1 MRKYFCLFTFTI
13 LTSSIHAADI
23 WPEFRGPTGDGHV
36 RGARLPKRW
45 SETENIRWKT
55 KLPGRAWSTPVIVG
69 DRVWMTSATEGGHEL
84 SVLCVDLG
92 SGEILQQRK
101 LFEVDKPEEC
111 NNMNSYAS
119 PSPVAD
125 REHVYVYYGTY
136 GIACLDALSGK
147 TIWSRRDI
155 NLDHQEGPGSSLI
168 LHRGRVIFHCDGRD
182 VQFLTSLDCKSGE
195 TVWTTKRSIDLSV
208 FEDYS
213 RKAFT
218 TPLIIATDA
227 GDRLISPAAQGCY
240 CYDPDDG
247 RELWQVRYRGFSA
260 VPRPVVYKNLAFVID
275 GFADPT
281 IYAIR
286 LEGEGDVTDSH
297 VKWKYGQRGP
307 STPSPILVGQQLL
320 FISDKGILSS
330 INARTGKLRWRK
342 RIGGN
347 FSASPIVSKGLV
359 FVFDREGKTTIVRPG
374 KTARIIAVNEL
385 DEGLMASAAVAKNA
399 LILRT
404 SGHLYCIAE

>member
-1 MRKYFCLFTFTI
+1 M
-13 LTSSIHAADI
+13 
-23 WPEFRGPTGDGHV
+23 
-36 RGARLPKRW
+36 
-45 SETENIRWKT
+45 
-55 KLPGRAWSTPVIVG
+55 
-69 DRVWMTSATEGGHEL
+69 
-84 SVLCVDLG
+84 
-92 SGEILQQRK
+92 
-101 LFEVDKPEEC
+101 
-111 NNMNSYAS
+111 
-119 PSPVAD
+119 
-125 REHVYVYYGTY
+125 
-136 GIACLDALSGK
+136 
-147 TIWSRRDI
+147 
-155 NLDHQEGPGSSLI
+155 
-168 LHRGRVIFHCDGRD
+168 
-182 VQFLTSLDCKSGE
+182 
-195 TVWTTKRSIDLSV
+195 
-208 FEDYS
+208 
-213 RKAFT
+213 
-218 TPLIIATDA
+218 
-227 GDRLISPAAQGCY
+227 
-240 CYDPDDG
+240 
-247 RELWQVRYRGFSA
+247 
-260 VPRPVVYKNLAFVID
+260 VYKNLAFVID

-385 DEGLMASAAVAKNA
+385 DEGLMASAAIAKNA